1 MLQLRRMLGPI
12 AGTWLFCQT
21 AGLMATPFA
30 ISVAFDADLIRC
42 TCADGDHDVC
52 PMHHRQASPAP
63 CSIRAT
69 FGDMALLSSILTS
82 VGVLAS
88 APTTITPA
96 PAGTV
101 IRDGLTPS
109 SFRPAAPDP
118 PPPRA

>member
-1 MLQLRRMLGPI
+1 MFQLRRMLGPI
-12 AGTWLFCQT
+12 AATWLFCQA

-30 ISVAFDADLIRC
+30 ISVAFEGDLIRC

-69 FGDMALLSSILTS
+69 HGDTALLSSLLTS
-82 VGVLAS
+82 VGVLA
-88 APTTITPA
+88 PA
-96 PAGTV
+96 PATIMAAPAGV
-101 IRDGLTPS
+101 VLRDGLTSS
-109 SFRPAAPDP
+109 SFRPAPPDP